1 MIEYI
6 PLITVSGYILYILTF
21 DLITFINRP

>member
-6 PLITVSGYILYILTF
+6 PLITVSGYILYSLTI